1 MEYTKISFERMKEFK
16 ASKIEEM
23 IKTIPNSINKKD
35 KQENQPEILSV
46 SKLNR
51 RYNVG
56 KMLSAKTITKLTK
69 ENDIPT

>member
-1 MEYTKISFERMKEFK
+1 
-16 ASKIEEM
+16 M

-51 RYNVG
+51 RYNAG

-69 ENDIPT
+69 ANDIPTYLSD